1 MCDQQ
6 PMKIHQEEGK
16 YLLSVTEKQYSVLL
30 LANLFEEGKKHCKDD
45 DYIQIIRVN
54 GNENVNQKMKNIF
67 SNGVTIWHSISYM
80 FDYDTLN
87 S

>member
-45 DYIQIIRVN
+45 DYIQIIK
-54 GNENVNQKMKNIF
+54 KMKKLM
-67 SNGVTIWHSISYM
+67 VVEYEM
-80 FDYDTLN
+80 Q
-87 S
+87 